1 MNCHDS
7 CWFALYVLASQLE
20 ALARTVAGCVV
31 VVVLR
36 TNLGSVGNAW
46 VMLHFRDTWR
56 RGVEENEARETAK
69 ATEDDQPEDWG

>member
-1 MNCHDS
+1 M
-7 CWFALYVLASQLE
+7 
-20 ALARTVAGCVV
+20 
-31 VVVLR
+31 VVLR